1 MKREAVQVIDEK
13 LLEMGKLDLIKGQ
26 PAYLADKSK
35 KRKKPHEPDQGE
47 NVVGHPEKV
56 KKPKKP
62 RQPRVISTQT
72 NSPEPWKILN
82 RQPFV
87 NPLIPTLPTGPTF
100 PPTTDSMMIGGS
112 NGLFSSFSTNPLRPP
127 KKAKTSMLSAMASTV
142 DNVCPLCGGPRH
154 RLDDCP
160 APKGGLEK

>member
-13 LLEMGKLDLIKGQ
+13 LLKMGKLDLIKGQ

-35 KRKKPHEPDQGE
+35 KRKNPHEPDQGE

-62 RQPRVISTQT
+62 RKPHVIPTQT

-82 RQPFV
+82 RQSFV
-87 NPLIPTLPTGPTF
+87 NTLTPTLPASPTF
-100 PPTTDSMMIGGS
+100 PPAADSMRISGS
-112 NGLFSSFSTNPLRPP
+112 SGLLSSFPANPLRPP
-127 KKAKTSMLSAMASTV
+127 KKAKKSTPSALVSTV
-142 DNVCPLCGGPRH
+142 DNVCPLCGGLRH
-154 RLDDCP
+154 KLDDCP